1 MKHLSALLK
10 LTYNEHSIPLIFQVY
25 DTHTLI
31 SIQFY
36 FLPCLGEI
44 KIEIAIL
51 NLHTQQAIIESTTMF
66 IIGFGFKGLVQ

>member
-1 MKHLSALLK
+1 M
-10 LTYNEHSIPLIFQVY
+10 
-25 DTHTLI
+25 THI
-31 SIQFY
+31 SIQFH

-51 NLHTQQAIIESTTMF
+51 NLHTQWAIIESTTTF

>member
-1 MKHLSALLK
+1 MKHLSAFLK

-36 FLPCLGEI
+36 FLLCLGEI

-51 NLHTQQAIIESTTMF
+51 NIPTQWAIIESTTMF